1 MVGPLTAAWAQS
13 VLSAASRQV
22 RECRF
27 PDVGKSKRNSGPK
40 PDSNRAAKLAE
51 RRAAQEAA
59 ASTAVARPFEG
70 LAAECDLI
78 ALREF
83 VPSATAPLPVTSGE
97 RAVTVATVLP
107 GAVAALVRDEDTP
120 TGFVGL
126 QVQVQSPD
134 LGADLA
140 AAATWATTAAP
151 GESLTSANPTSGGP
165 RLADVVDPNAA
176 LDITVYQD
184 FNWWIPEGVTPAPE
198 VAATVEQANSVI
210 MPSARLEA
218 DGVVAAWWVDAGE
231 KAHLRWV
238 RPEDEDALMLA
249 LARVHASGG
258 LHLGEGSRY
267 AGSFRAHGL
276 LVPVFDLDPE
286 KHAQEWAAATAELG
300 DRLAQALA
308 VDAPLTSDERRARDG
323 LRGRQITLR

>member
-1 MVGPLTAAWAQS
+1 M
-13 VLSAASRQV
+13 
-22 RECRF
+22 
-27 PDVGKSKRNSGPK
+27 GKSKRNSGPK
-40 PDSNRAAKLAE
+40 PGSNRAAKLAE
-51 RRAAQEAA
+51 RRAAQDAVA
-59 ASTAVARPFEG
+59 ASAVPRRPFEG

-97 RAVTVATVLP
+97 RPVVVATVLP
-107 GAVAALVRDEDTP
+107 GAVAALVRDAEVP

-126 QVQVQSPD
+126 QVQAQSPD
-134 LGADLA
+134 LAADLGV
-140 AAATWATTAAP
+140 AATWAGTAAP
-151 GESLTSANPTSGGP
+151 GESLTAANPQSDGP
-165 RLADVVDPNAA
+165 RLADVIDPATA
-176 LDITVYQD
+176 LEITVHQD

-198 VAATVEQANSVI
+198 VAATVQQANSVI
-210 MPSARLEA
+210 MPSARLDA

-238 RPEDEDALMLA
+238 RPEDEDQLMLA
-249 LARVHASGG
+249 LARVHAAGG

-267 AGSFRAHGL
+267 AGSFRTHGL
-276 LVPVFDLDPE
+276 LVPVFDLDRD
-286 KHAQEWAAATAELG
+286 KHAQEWASATAELG

-308 VDAPLTSDERRARDG
+308 VDAPLNSDERRARDG